1 VTRDQE
7 VDRLIREALRAEDVE
22 DLAGLEEPNLPDAVT
37 EIFRGRM
44 RIYGGMFLAMI
55 MVFFVVAIFCAVQFL
70 GTDDV
75 PEMLRWGAGFF
86 LSVMA
91 VMGGKNWWWTQVER
105 IAMTREIKRVELLVA
120 QLAAELRE

>member
-1 VTRDQE
+1 MKSDADVN
-7 VDRLIREALRAEDVE
+7 RLIREALHAEDVDDFAE
-22 DLAGLEEPNLPDAVT
+22 LDEPSLPDAVT

-120 QLAAELRE
+120 QLAAQLRE

>member
-1 VTRDQE
+1 MKSDADVNRMIRD
-7 VDRLIREALRAEDVE
+7 ALHAEDLE
-22 DLAGLEEPNLPDAVT
+22 GFAELEEPSLPDAVT

-44 RIYGGMFLAMI
+44 RVYGGMVLAMI
-55 MVFFVVAIFCAVQFL
+55 IIFFVVAVLCAVQFF

-75 PEMLRWGAGFF
+75 PQMLRWGAGFF